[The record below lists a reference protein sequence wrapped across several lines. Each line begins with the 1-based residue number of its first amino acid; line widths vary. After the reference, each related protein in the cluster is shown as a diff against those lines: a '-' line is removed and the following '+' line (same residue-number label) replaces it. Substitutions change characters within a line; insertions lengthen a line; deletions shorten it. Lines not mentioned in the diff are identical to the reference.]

1 MLSLLSS
8 IAPKYS
14 IIGTLL
20 NVPINTLGL
29 IALPQFHCNNLS
41 AVLQYWIENGDSP
54 TMNSPVTWKAIIKII
69 EGDTVSEYQT
79 AQKMRNFLC
88 EKENYKY
95 YMEQVHNIQYN
106 TVCSYIVLYNY
117 RNVLQ

>member
-1 MLSLLSS
+1 MLKKPELRHLLSLLSP

-20 NVPINTLGL
+20 NVSISTLGL
-29 IALPQFHCNNLS
+29 IPLPQYHCDNLR

-54 TMNSPVTWKAIIKII
+54 TMNSPVTWKAIIEII
-69 EGDTVSEYQT
+69 EGDTVNEYQT

-95 YMEQVHNIQYN
+95 YMEQVS
-106 TVCSYIVLYNY
+106 T
-117 RNVLQ
+117 

>member
-1 MLSLLSS
+1 
-8 IAPKYS
+8 
-14 IIGTLL
+14 
-20 NVPINTLGL
+20 
-29 IALPQFHCNNLS
+29 
-41 AVLQYWIENGDSP
+41 
-54 TMNSPVTWKAIIKII
+54 MNSPVTWKAIIKII

-106 TVCSYIVLYNY
+106 TVCSYIVLYIEMFY
-117 RNVLQ
+117 SS